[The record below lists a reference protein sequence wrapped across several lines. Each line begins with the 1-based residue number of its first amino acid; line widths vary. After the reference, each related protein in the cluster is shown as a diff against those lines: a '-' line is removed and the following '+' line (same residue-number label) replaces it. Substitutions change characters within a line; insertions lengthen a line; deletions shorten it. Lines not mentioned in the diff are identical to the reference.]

1 MGSRMAQRT
10 TNIAERVLGL
20 RGLEFRDYS
29 TYPGG
34 PGSTSNEI
42 LTLNP
47 ESCPL
52 PHNSLIH
59 MGFPEISGP
68 FFGVPILPLMRSACS
83 IFRV

>member
-10 TNIAERVLGL
+10 TNIAERVLGF

-29 TYPGG
+29 LGG

-47 ESCPL
+47 ESSPL
-52 PHNSLIH
+52 SHNSLIH
-59 MGFPEISGP
+59 TGFPEISGP